1 MRTIDGS
8 FRESV
13 KRYPDCIALRYYQ
26 DENWERITYSELSDA
41 VDVTAAG
48 LVEIGVKQDSKVAI
62 MSENRPEWIVCYLAI
77 VSSGAVA
84 VPIDA
89 MLGETET
96 EHIVNHSD
104 AETIVCSMR
113 CYDVISRILSGLNT
127 LKNVVIFDRNIT
139 VRHDHRGRGDGQ
151 DVVDN
156 GRKTNRHKE
165 FYSYDELREFGRK
178 RLGGGDAAFHDKDSR
193 ALASIIYTSGTT
205 GMPKGVMLTHEN
217 FMANYESISQILE
230 ITSEDNFLLLLPLH
244 HVFPF
249 TTCFVLPTAS
259 GSSISFVDILSRD
272 RTRLIMECR
281 PTLMIGVPLLYSK
294 IYRGIIRQI
303 EASKLKN
310 FIFKYGGR
318 KIIGRA
324 LKKKLGGKVRYMVS
338 GAAPMEPSVI
348 EGFVG
353 LGIEFL
359 EGYGLTE
366 TSPVISVN
374 PPGKIKIGSVGPAL
388 PGVEVKIANP
398 DDEGIGEIVTRGG
411 NVMQGYYKN
420 PGQTAEV
427 IRDGWFHTGDL
438 GRMDGDGY
446 VFITGRAKDVIVNRG
461 GKNVYPDVVEAE
473 INKSGFI
480 AESVVI
486 GYRTEGRVGEDVG
499 VLIYPD
505 YEALIEHARKEGI
518 TFREYVDINE
528 LTEDAKDEL
537 IEKFRE
543 LLEGEVRKSM
553 DRLAPHQRVT
563 RIAIERDEFVKTS
576 TRKIKRFLYKGRLD
590 ITEIDKE

>member
-1 MRTIDGS
+1 MRTIDDS

-13 KRYPDCIALRYYQ
+13 RKYPDCIALRYYQ
-26 DENWERITYSELSDA
+26 DERWERITYSELSDA

-48 LVEIGVKQDSKVAI
+48 LMELGVGKNSKVAI
-62 MSENRPEWIVCYLAI
+62 MSENRPEWIVCYLAT
-77 VSSGAVA
+77 VSAGAVA

-113 CYDVISRILSGLNT
+113 CYEVISRILSGLNT

-151 DVVDN
+151 DAVDN

-178 RLGGGDAAFHDKDSR
+178 RLHGGDAAFPDKDAG

-217 FMANYESISQILE
+217 FMVNYDSISRILE

-249 TTCFVLPTAS
+249 TTCFVLPMAS

-303 EASKLKN
+303 EASKLKS

-348 EGFVG
+348 KGFVA

-398 DDEGIGEIVTRGG
+398 DDEGIGEIITRGG
-411 NVMQGYYKN
+411 NVMKGYYKN
-420 PGQTAEV
+420 PQQTAEV

-438 GRMDGDGY
+438 GRMDEDGY
-446 VFITGRAKDVIVNRG
+446 IFITGRAKDVIVNRG

-473 INKSGFI
+473 INRSGFI

-505 YEALIEHARKEGI
+505 YEALTEHARKEGI
-518 TFREYVDINE
+518 TFKEHVDANE

-543 LLEGEVRKSM
+543 LLESEVRKSM

-590 ITEIDKE
+590 ITEIDE